1 MNVLELLAVAV
12 GIVSVYFNTKQ
23 NVLGWPTSIINVTL
37 YTVIFYRGHLYAL
50 AALQVFYFVISIY
63 GWYEWVRGGK
73 GDTPLKV
80 TKTPAWLGLLLIGVA
95 IAGTAVL
102 TLVLKRYTTDPIPLR
117 DALLSVVSLVAQ
129 WMMARKY
136 LETWPIWIGVN
147 LISVPTFLTQGNY
160 LTAFLYTVFL
170 GLAVSG
176 HLQWRKSY
184 LASS

>member
-1 MNVLELLAVAV
+1 M
-12 GIVSVYFNTKQ
+12 
-23 NVLGWPTSIINVTL
+23 
-37 YTVIFYRGHLYAL
+37 
-50 AALQVFYFVISIY
+50 Y
-63 GWYEWVRGGK
+63 GWYEWLRGGAGK
-73 GDTPLKV
+73 TPLKV
-80 TKTPAWLGLLLIGVA
+80 TRTPPRLGLALIAIA
-95 IAGTAVL
+95 IAGTVVLAV
-102 TLVLKRYTTDPIPLR
+102 VLRRYTSDPIPVL
-117 DALLSVVSLVAQ
+117 DALLSVVSMLAQ

-147 LISVPTFLTQGNY
+147 LISVPTFLSQGNY